1 MKVPVS
7 SWRLEQIRLGQ
18 QDYEI
23 FYLIGKEL
31 EKTDSGITAQQ
42 LVSAYG
48 KNFYKGA
55 TVLSEADGQDFENAR
70 IRLLEI
76 LELFRTGKSDDAVK
90 LIEKTITE

>member
-48 KNFYKGA
+48 KIFIRVQPFCLRPTDKILKMRAYGFSKFSNCSVRVKA
-55 TVLSEADGQDFENAR
+55 TMQLN
-70 IRLLEI
+70 
-76 LELFRTGKSDDAVK
+76 
-90 LIEKTITE
+90 